1 MWLTMWFEK
10 VYTIS
15 ENDTS
20 ASNVPVSTYQ
30 PPKSDI
36 PVSSNETQT
45 SYVPATTYEPSTSDV
60 PATSDEKGIFMG
72 ALIVIPGSVKVL
84 ITPVLKFNYPQPT
97 IWRL

>member
-1 MWLTMWFEK
+1 MINYVIW

-20 ASNVPVSTYQ
+20 ASYVPVSTYQ

-45 SYVPATTYEPSTSDV
+45 SNVPVTTYEPSTSDV
-60 PATSDEKGIFMG
+60 PATSDEKGIFMS
-72 ALIVIPGSVKVL
+72 ALIVIPGIIHK
-84 ITPVLKFNYPQPT
+84 TGPFTK
-97 IWRL
+97 

>member
-1 MWLTMWFEK
+1 MINYVIW

-20 ASNVPVSTYQ
+20 ASYVSTFQ

-45 SYVPATTYEPSTSDV
+45 SNVPVTTYEPSTSDV
-60 PATSDEKGIFMG
+60 PATSDEKGIFMS
-72 ALIVIPGSVKVL
+72 ALIVIPGIIHKTGSFTK
-84 ITPVLKFNYPQPT
+84 
-97 IWRL
+97 